1 MTKQEAI
8 DLVSRHLRNHQPEGY
23 RIEVLPDTIRQD
35 DDWWYIAVR
44 ADRADVPRY
53 DYYNVL
59 AVIEREIQDEDDSN
73 NILLVPAAAG
83 AA

>member
-8 DLVSRHLRNHQPEGY
+8 DLVSRHLEKHQPAEY
-23 RIEVLPDTIRQD
+23 RIEVLPDTARQD
-35 DDWWYIAVR
+35 EDWWYIAVQ
-44 ADRADVPRY
+44 ADRDDIPRY